1 MSNVNPNYRPR
12 SIFGPLLLVGIGVV
26 WLLYNM
32 GIISRMGWWWWFSRY
47 WPVLLIVWGVSRLVE
62 QVWAR
67 HKGYATP
74 RIGGGGVF
82 LLILL
87 IIVGMGASAS
97 RNVNWSGLSDEVDFN
112 NDDFFNWF
120 GSHYEFTNDFAQ
132 TIEPGK
138 PVKII
143 VARGTLNV
151 TPSSDD
157 QTHVIVHKTL
167 SGDSE
172 SEAKSRNDETN
183 PKFEQRGD
191 TWLLDLTGDKFT
203 HGRFNL
209 DVQVPK
215 NFPVSLV
222 TNRGDIHVSDRGG
235 NIDLEANRGNI
246 FAENIKGN
254 ANLQLQRGN
263 VTVKNVDG
271 DVTVNG
277 SVFRTEISDV
287 TGLLS
292 LNGSYWNGTELAR
305 IGKQVSFKTDR
316 TDMQFAKLEGDLSMD
331 PGSLRATSL
340 AGPFRLR
347 TSSKNVE
354 LEKLDGDVQIEDR
367 NAPVE
372 LHLKAPLGKVEV
384 DNHRGQIIVDV
395 PADSGFQV
403 DAESSYGN
411 IQSDFDLDINNS
423 RRDAT
428 ARGTIGKGGPQIRL
442 RTERGT
448 IQIRKD

>member
-1 MSNVNPNYRPR
+1 
-12 SIFGPLLLVGIGVV
+12 
-26 WLLYNM
+26 
-32 GIISRMGWWWWFSRY
+32 
-47 WPVLLIVWGVSRLVE
+47 
-62 QVWAR
+62 
-67 HKGYATP
+67 
-74 RIGGGGVF
+74 
-82 LLILL
+82 
-87 IIVGMGASAS
+87 
-97 RNVNWSGLSDEVDFN
+97 VNWSGLGDEVNVNVND
-112 NDDFFNWF
+112 DDFFSMF
-120 GSHYEFTNDFAQ
+120 SSRYEFTNDFSQ
-132 TIEPGK
+132 TIESGK
-138 PVKII
+138 PIKIL

-172 SEAKSRNDETN
+172 SEANSRNDQTN
-183 PKFEQRGD
+183 PKFKQRGD

-222 TNRGDIHVSDRGG
+222 TNRGDIRVSDRGG

-340 AGPFRLR
+340 IGPFRLR

-403 DAESSYGN
+403 DAESNYGN
-411 IQSDFDLDINNS
+411 IKSDFDLDINNS

>member
-12 SIFGPLLLVGIGVV
+12 SLFGPILLVGIGVLF
-26 WLLYNM
+26 LLRNM
-32 GIISRMGWWWWFSRY
+32 GIIPHLGWWFGRY
-47 WPVLLIVWGVSRLVE
+47 WPVLLILWGVSKLIE

-67 HKGYATP
+67 QKGYPAP
-74 RIGGGGVF
+74 GIGAGGVF
-82 LLILL
+82 LLIFL
-87 IIVGMGASAS
+87 IIVGMGASAA
-97 RNVNWSGLSDEVDFN
+97 RNVNWSGLGDEVNVNVND
-112 NDDFFNWF
+112 DDFFSMF
-120 GSHYEFTNDFAQ
+120 SSRYEFTNDFSQ
-132 TIEPGK
+132 TIESGK
-138 PVKII
+138 PIKIL

-172 SEAKSRNDETN
+172 SEANSRNDQTN
-183 PKFEQRGD
+183 PKFKQRGD

-222 TNRGDIHVSDRGG
+222 TNRGDIRVSDRGG

-340 AGPFRLR
+340 IGPFRLR

-403 DAESSYGN
+403 DAESNYGN
-411 IQSDFDLDINNS
+411 IKSDFDLDINNS